1 VLLQL
6 GAVGVVLAALPY
18 RTFELD
24 RYFVPKE
31 LVLHSVAVVVALVG
45 LVRMRR
51 LELARIDEALL
62 LFLGLGLVSALFA
75 TNHWLA
81 IRALAI
87 SLSGAA
93 LFWMARSVARAGL
106 ARPLLIVLGTAVVI
120 GVLTSLLQ
128 AYGVDSE
135 YFSRNR
141 SPGGSFGNRNFMAH
155 LTAIGLPV
163 LVMLTMEAGRAGF
176 ALGGAGVVLSAAA
189 LVLSRCR
196 AAWVAVVVC
205 VAFFAVAGL
214 WRGRLWYD
222 RALRRRLGS
231 LALAAVFGMGLA
243 VLLPNSLDWKSDSP
257 YLESLRGVANYRE
270 GSGRGRLLQYRNTL
284 LLGLRHPVLGVGPG
298 NWSVLYPKIAPPD
311 DPSISRDDGMTANP
325 WPSSDWMTILS
336 ERGLPAFLLLTV
348 FGLALFLHG
357 WRWWA
362 ESPQKSRDLEG
373 LALAT
378 TLLAVGVAG
387 MFDAIIVLP
396 APTFMAWTIAGA
408 LATPERT
415 RRTIEMTRD
424 RRRWTLAVVGLLG
437 MIALVRTAS
446 QVGAMKVWTRSWRPA
461 ELERASRIDPG
472 SYRMHIMLGERYF
485 NRGRCDQAR
494 PHAAAAARQFPYA
507 PDPRRLL
514 RACGAPVP
522 RP

>member
-1 VLLQL
+1 MLLQL

-18 RTFELD
+18 RAFELD

-31 LVLHSVAVVVALVG
+31 LMLHCVAVAVALVG
-45 LVRMRR
+45 LARLRR

-93 LFWMARSVARAGL
+93 LFWAARSVARAGL
-106 ARPLLIVLGTAVVI
+106 ARPLLVVLGAAVVI
-120 GVLTSLLQ
+120 GVLTSLFQ
-128 AYGVDSE
+128 AYGIDSD

-163 LVMLTMEAGRAGF
+163 LVMLTLGAGRAGF
-176 ALGGAGVVLSAAA
+176 VLGGAGVVLSAAA

-205 VAFFAVAGL
+205 AAFFAVAGL

-222 RALRRRLGS
+222 RALRRRLGW
-231 LALAAVFGMGLA
+231 LALGAVLGMGLA

-284 LLGLRHPVLGVGPG
+284 LLGLRHPVLGAGPG
-298 NWSVLYPKIAPPD
+298 NWPVLYPKLAPPA

-336 ERGLPAFLLLTV
+336 ERGLPALLLLTI

-362 ESPQKSRDLEG
+362 ESPQRGRNLEG
-373 LALAT
+373 LVLAT
-378 TLLAVGVAG
+378 TLLAVGVVG
-387 MFDAIIVLP
+387 MLDAVLVLP
-396 APTFMAWTIAGA
+396 APTFVAWTIAGA

-415 RRTIEMTRD
+415 RRTVAMTCD
-424 RRRWTLAVVGLLG
+424 RRRWTLAAVALLG

-446 QVGAMKVWTRSWRPA
+446 QVGAMKVWTRSWRLP

-472 SYRMHIMLGERYF
+472 SYRMHIMLGERYL
-485 NRGRCDQAR
+485 NRGRCDQVR

-507 PDPRRLL
+507 PEPRRLL
-514 RACGAPVP
+514 GACGAPVP
-522 RP
+522 RR